1 MRFSSPPPYSSVRT
15 LLAGERNCS
24 MRYPLDA
31 CRSTP
36 SKPPSRQRRAAAAKA
51 STISAIIDRFI
62 STGTPPTIGFGMGLD
77 ETCVAAFFGRVAE
90 PGW

>member
-1 MRFSSPPPYSSVRT
+1 
-15 LLAGERNCS
+15 

-31 CRSTP
+31 WRSTP
-36 SKPPSRQRRAAAAKA
+36 SSPPSRQRRAAAAKA
-51 STISAIIDRFI
+51 STISAIIGVVI
-62 STGTPPTIGFGMGLD
+62 SIGMPPTIGFGMGLD